1 MSNIKF
7 WFDYEAKQSD
17 LVNRWF
23 YG

>member
-7 WFDYEAKQSD
+7 WFNYEAKQSD
-17 LVNRWF
+17 LVNRSF

>member
-7 WFDYEAKQSD
+7 WFNYEAKQSD